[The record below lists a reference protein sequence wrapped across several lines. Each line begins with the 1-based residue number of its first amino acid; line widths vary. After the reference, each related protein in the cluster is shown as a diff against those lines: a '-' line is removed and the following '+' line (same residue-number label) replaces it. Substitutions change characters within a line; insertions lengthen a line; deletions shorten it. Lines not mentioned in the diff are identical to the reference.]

1 MTTCWFLWKWRN
13 KSIFE
18 DDFQQPNNPIL
29 AIHNF
34 TRGMD
39 LCSTQLPHPN
49 IQRKETIY
57 IGWKKPPEGW
67 IKLNSDGACKRGGE
81 SSGCGGLFRNSD
93 GRWIKGYFKK
103 IGVCDAFHAELWGMY
118 LGLDM
123 AWKERIPQLIV
134 ESDSKILIDIVTN
147 NYKFSG
153 VVPTLVQR
161 IRNLLALDWRVQFR
175 HTWREDNRCADWL
188 ANFSLSL
195 DSLVKIWTR
204 IQSKFIHWFPCFS
217 SPCISFPK
225 IRVYC

>member
-1 MTTCWFLWKWRN
+1 
-13 KSIFE
+13 
-18 DDFQQPNNPIL
+18 
-29 AIHNF
+29 
-34 TRGMD
+34 
-39 LCSTQLPHPN
+39 
-49 IQRKETIY
+49 
-57 IGWKKPPEGW
+57 
-67 IKLNSDGACKRGGE
+67 
-81 SSGCGGLFRNSD
+81 
-93 GRWIKGYFKK
+93 
-103 IGVCDAFHAELWGMY
+103 MY